1 MINFFLKLFVCP
13 GALLLADAFSPVIN
27 YSSVW
32 QMVFTGIITGTIGYL
47 LDNLILKRAG
57 SGMAALIDGA
67 AGGLVV
73 YWSRFFFRGLY
84 LNGLGALLAGV
95 LIALGEYL
103 THRLI
108 IGERRLQPVK

>member
-1 MINFFLKLFVCP
+1 MVNFFLKLFIYP

-27 YSSVW
+27 YSNVW
-32 QMVFTGIITGTIGYL
+32 QMVYTGIFAGTIGYL

-67 AGGLVV
+67 VGGLVV
-73 YWSRFFFRGLY
+73 YYSRFFFRGLY
-84 LNGLGALLAGV
+84 LNALGALLAEV
-95 LIALGEYL
+95 LLALSEYL

-108 IGERRLQPVK
+108 IGERRLQPMK